1 MKRLHA
7 KVALITGAASVP
19 GLGSATAER
28 FAEEGARVF
37 LTDLDEAG
45 AEAVANAIRAKG
57 GKAHAYAAKH
67 DVVSEADWDRVFKWL
82 IGEAGRLDILVNNA
96 GVAVL
101 RMVDVM
107 TGEEWRRQN
116 DINLNSVFYGTQRAV
131 KEMRRVGEG
140 GSIINLSSVAGSV
153 GVPGCGAY
161 SASKGGVR
169 LFTKSVALECAKEK
183 IRINSVHPGMIMTNM
198 QKVALKDNPE
208 QYDIIAAAIPMGA
221 FGDPVDIANMNL
233 FLASDEARYITG
245 AEFVV
250 DGGLIAQ

>member
-1 MKRLHA
+1 MNRLQG
-7 KVALITGAASVP
+7 KIALITGAASVP
-19 GLGSATAER
+19 GLGSATAFR
-28 FAEEGARVF
+28 FAEEGAIVY
-37 LTDLDEAG
+37 LTDIDEAG
-45 AEAVANAIRAKG
+45 AEAVARDIRGKG
-57 GKAHAYAAKH
+57 GRATALRH
-67 DVVSEADWDRVFKWL
+67 DVTSESDWDRVFKAM
-82 IGEAGRLDILVNNA
+82 IGAEGRVDVLVNNA

-101 RMVDVM
+101 RMIDVM
-107 TGEEWRRQN
+107 TSAEWLKQN

-169 LFTKSVALECAKEK
+169 LFSKVIALECAKDK
-183 IRINSVHPGMIMTNM
+183 IRVNSVHPGMIMTNM

-208 QYDIIAAAIPMGA
+208 QYDIIAAAIPMGI

>member
-1 MKRLHA
+1 MRLQG
-7 KVALITGAASVP
+7 KIALITGAASVP

-28 FAEEGARVF
+28 FAEEGAKVF
-37 LTDLDEAG
+37 LTDIDEGG
-45 AEAVANAIRAKG
+45 AEAVAKSIRVKG
-57 GKAHAYAAKH
+57 GKAYAAHH
-67 DVVSEADWDRVFKWL
+67 DVVSEADWDRVMTWVKD
-82 IGEAGRLDILVNNA
+82 EAGRLDILVNNA

-101 RMVDVM
+101 RMIDAM
-107 TGEEWRRQN
+107 TSTEWLRQN

-131 KEMRRVGEG
+131 KEMRRVGDG
-140 GSIINLSSVAGSV
+140 GSIINLSSIAGSV

-169 LFTKSVALECAKEK
+169 LFTKSVALECAKDR

-198 QKVALKDNPE
+198 QTVALKDNPE
-208 QYDIIAAAIPMGA
+208 QFDIIKAAIPMGA
-221 FGDPVDIANMNL
+221 FGDPIDIANMNL